1 VTEPPPEPS
10 LTDDEKRLFQQ
21 GVHEFNTGCFFEC
34 HETLEDLWGGVRGTS
49 RDFFQGLIQIAVALY
64 HLGRGNRAGAASLF
78 ERGLKRLDKYPP
90 RYGGIEL
97 GALRDEARAWQA
109 RLDEVVSEPALES
122 LPKIRTADGPGST

>member
-49 RDFFQGLIQIAVALY
+49 RDFFQGLIQTSTP
-64 HLGRGNRAGAASLF
+64 RATVGSSS
-78 ERGLKRLDKYPP
+78 
-90 RYGGIEL
+90 
-97 GALRDEARAWQA
+97 ARCAT
-109 RLDEVVSEPALES
+109 R
-122 LPKIRTADGPGST
+122 RGPGRRVSTR